1 MLDLSDRPEGA
12 GYIPTHRGFS
22 GGVGTALGNLT
33 MAVSTEDSRSPE
45 KPIAFDHDCHH
56 ESDR

>member
-1 MLDLSDRPEGA
+1 LSDRPEGA
-12 GYIPTHRGFS
+12 GYIPTHRGS
-22 GGVGTALGNLT
+22 AGGVGTALGNLT